1 MKLSSLNPVLSGFL
15 TALFL
20 GGILTGC
27 KSGADKSSESE
38 VLVDMTEV
46 NQDLFEDISEAK
58 KIFYSLPSPLE
69 TALLIKSAGA
79 SYDAS
84 LLNPVENA
92 SNYSTKKSQAVNLGI
107 YTCNLSF
114 ASLYDQTQA
123 SINYMNA
130 AKRMADGLGILDA
143 IDNAT
148 IERLEEHVNNRDV
161 IMDIISETFM
171 NSSSFLAENDRPAIA
186 AMVLVGGWVEGLY
199 IATEL
204 VNRSEFEGNKLVD
217 RIVDQKLSLDIVIKL
232 LDENKSDPDAAAIL
246 AEITELKAIFDK
258 IKVTTSEIKP
268 VYDEETDVTT
278 LKSVTQST
286 LTPEIFAELSEKVK
300 AIRTEFVL

>member
-1 MKLSSLNPVLSGFL
+1 MKLLSLKPAIFKYLP
-15 TALFL
+15 AILFAGYL
-20 GGILTGC
+20 VGC
-27 KSGADKSSESE
+27 KSGGNKTPETE
-38 VLVDMTEV
+38 VTVDMTEV
-46 NQDLFEDISEAK
+46 NQDIFEDISEAK

-79 SYDAS
+79 TYDAA

-92 SNYSTKKSQAVNLGI
+92 PNYNTKKSQAVNLGI

-143 IDNAT
+143 IDNTT
-148 IERLEEHVNNRDV
+148 IERLEENVNNRDE

-186 AMVLVGGWVEGLY
+186 AMVLVGGWIEGLY

-232 LDENKSDPDAAAIL
+232 LEENKQDADVASIL
-246 AEITELKAIFDK
+246 EDIYELKEIFDK
-258 IKVTTSEIKP
+258 IKVTTSEIQP
-268 VYDEETDVTT
+268 EYDEESNVTT
-278 LKSVTQST
+278 LKSVTQSS
-286 LTPEIFAELSEKVK
+286 LSPEIFAELSDKVK